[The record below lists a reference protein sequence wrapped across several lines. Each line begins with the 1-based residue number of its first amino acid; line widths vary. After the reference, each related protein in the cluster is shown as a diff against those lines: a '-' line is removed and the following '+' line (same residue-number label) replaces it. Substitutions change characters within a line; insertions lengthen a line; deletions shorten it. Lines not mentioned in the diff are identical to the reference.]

1 MPRNFL
7 DRRYR
12 IVTVLLALASL
23 LFMQIVIAGY
33 ACKGN
38 LDQAGKLAV
47 IAPMVQSDLP
57 CDGSMTMTMT
67 MDSNPS
73 TLCHAHC
80 KADPQTADKYQVPAV
95 PSVAG
100 LASDFSFHFTAP
112 APVGALLQ
120 APLLRRTTAPP
131 LAVRNC
137 CFRI

>member
-1 MPRNFL
+1 MPRNHL
-7 DRRYR
+7 NRRNR

-23 LFMQIVIAGY
+23 LFMQLAIASY
-33 ACKGN
+33 SCEAS
-38 LDQAGKLAV
+38 LDQVGKAAV
-47 IAPMVQSDLP
+47 IAAMAQADMP
-57 CDGSMTMTMT
+57 CDEAMS
-67 MDSNPS
+67 DDHSN
-73 TLCHAHC
+73 LCHAHC

-95 PSVAG
+95 PS
-100 LASDFSFHFTAP
+100 LADLANDFPLPIVTP